1 MFTFYKL
8 QIVVNTMD
16 VYFLLVSDDGY
27 TCKVYSEVYWLLE
40 YLNK

>member
-8 QIVVNTMD
+8 QIVVNKMD

-27 TCKVYSEVYWLLE
+27 KCKVSSEVYWLVE